1 MIVAAGLIG
10 ITQAR
15 LPRPIRDYHDQ
26 VAVETSAIP
35 LHDTIANW
43 CGARSSPLWGW
54 QMLRS

>member
-15 LPRPIRDYHDQ
+15 LPRPVRDYHER
-26 VAVETSAIP
+26 VAVEVSAIA

-43 CGARSSPLWGW
+43 LGARATAGSS
-54 QMLRS
+54 MLRL